1 METLPE
7 ILKRS
12 LIQREPNTSVVK
24 LVEYLQKY
32 ENLSLADFPNM
43 AADKRAAI
51 EEHFKSFPN
60 PNEQAEWN
68 QIKPM
73 LSDPSQQVLDML
85 STYISNW
92 ENTLP
97 AGNHVEEARQHLV
110 SIKQKLDDIAISIES
125 GEWDNLDITSKEAL
139 KNYLYKYPSTVHK
152 DEIDEMY
159 WALVNKEVV
168 SEIMD
173 YLSVFPSGKHVY
185 DANSI
190 MDALLEWGIVRDKR
204 DIFEINDYIRENPK
218 SPFFNQAR
226 LLLTQLKQD
235 EIFLMKREADKYK
248 KERLLAMLSDGIFA
262 EWELINNNVL
272 TQRILNILRD
282 PNLAKSLPDVAQSQ
296 DNSVIECKDGYTDVY
311 FFGVPSTGKSC
322 ILMGLSR
329 SNSIDVNLAHG
340 GGEYA
345 QALQQYVDAGML
357 LNQTQIGFV
366 ATLEAEISDD
376 EKGCMHKIN
385 LVEMAGEDFARKI
398 AGNEEHIYDF
408 ESMGHGVTELLSN
421 NNKKVFF
428 LIIDPTTNFIS
439 YDRVE
444 TVGYNEETGD
454 EIRQMVNIRCNQQIL
469 IDKMIALFAHESNRE
484 IMKKVD
490 AIHVVMTKADLI
502 ADSPLE
508 RNELAFNHFM
518 SSYGEK
524 IVNRLIRL
532 GKEYNINV
540 GNNYRPILYTFSLG
554 KFYPGGVYEYDSTD
568 SNKLAEAIKNSTR
581 PTKNKTLWDIIKEKV
596 N

>member
-1 METLPE
+1 
-7 ILKRS
+7 
-12 LIQREPNTSVVK
+12 
-24 LVEYLQKY
+24 
-32 ENLSLADFPNM
+32 
-43 AADKRAAI
+43 
-51 EEHFKSFPN
+51 
-60 PNEQAEWN
+60 
-68 QIKPM
+68 
-73 LSDPSQQVLDML
+73 
-85 STYISNW
+85 
-92 ENTLP
+92 
-97 AGNHVEEARQHLV
+97 
-110 SIKQKLDDIAISIES
+110 
-125 GEWDNLDITSKEAL
+125 
-139 KNYLYKYPSTVHK
+139 
-152 DEIDEMY
+152 
-159 WALVNKEVV
+159 
-168 SEIMD
+168 
-173 YLSVFPSGKHVY
+173 
-185 DANSI
+185 
-190 MDALLEWGIVRDKR
+190 
-204 DIFEINDYIRENPK
+204 
-218 SPFFNQAR
+218 
-226 LLLTQLKQD
+226 
-235 EIFLMKREADKYK
+235 
-248 KERLLAMLSDGIFA
+248 
-262 EWELINNNVL
+262 
-272 TQRILNILRD
+272 
-282 PNLAKSLPDVAQSQ
+282 
-296 DNSVIECKDGYTDVY
+296 
-311 FFGVPSTGKSC
+311 
-322 ILMGLSR
+322 
-329 SNSIDVNLAHG
+329 
-340 GGEYA
+340 
-345 QALQQYVDAGML
+345 
-357 LNQTQIGFV
+357 
-366 ATLEAEISDD
+366 
-376 EKGCMHKIN
+376 
-385 LVEMAGEDFARKI
+385 MAGEDFARKI

-581 PTKNKTLWDIIKEKV
+581 PIKNKTLWDIIKEKV